1 MNNSALSLC
10 GIFLHHHPHVFF
22 FILSIALSDD
32 FLRCNLVLAS
42 EKGLSRNLLEETLR
56 LAGDAVQM
64 TQFAAA
70 GWRRQGLTIGGYTTL
85 LGMIAQSGM
94 RTINQLII

>member
-1 MNNSALSLC
+1 MWYFLTSSSPC
-10 GIFLHHHPHVFF
+10 VFLHFVHRTK
-22 FILSIALSDD
+22 SDD